1 MNFHDVANL
10 FPMMETDEFENL
22 VTDVK
27 RHGLIEP
34 IWTYEGLILD
44 GRNRYLA
51 CQAAEV
57 EPKFREYQGDN
68 PLGFT
73 VSLNIERRHL
83 TPSQRACLAVE
94 LLPLYEQAAKERQI
108 RKPSDFVMEKIPQQN
123 STSRDYAA
131 ELFHVNPRYVSDA
144 KKVKEEAPELFE
156 EMKAGLIH
164 MKEALHGIHER
175 ERGSRRVQEAEKL
188 AQETESYPVILAD
201 PAWEYDF
208 SKSDNRRI

>member
-1 MNFHDVANL
+1 MNFHEIANL
-10 FPMMETDEFENL
+10 FPMMETDEFDDL
-22 VTDVK
+22 VSDVK

-44 GRNRYLA
+44 GRNRYMA

-57 EPKFREYQGDN
+57 EPKYREYQGSD

-94 LLPLYEQAAKERQI
+94 LLPFYEQPARERSLSNL
-108 RKPSDFVMEKIPQQN
+108 KQN
-123 STSRDYAA
+123 TDTEFFPDRENGESRVFAA
-131 ELFHVNPRYVSDA
+131 EVMHVNPRYVSDA

-164 MKEALHGIHER
+164 MKEALRGIHER
-175 ERGSRRVQEAEKL
+175 E
-188 AQETESYPVILAD
+188 
-201 PAWEYDF
+201 
-208 SKSDNRRI
+208 